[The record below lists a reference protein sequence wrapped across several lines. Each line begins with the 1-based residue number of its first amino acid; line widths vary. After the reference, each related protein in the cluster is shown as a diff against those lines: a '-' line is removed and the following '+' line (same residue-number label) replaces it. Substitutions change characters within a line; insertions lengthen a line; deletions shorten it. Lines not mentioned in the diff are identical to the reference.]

1 MQNDLKSQINNSV
14 WALVI
19 HLMFNLE
26 TFFIFVMNV
35 TLSATEFPAWGTAV
49 PKNQRQDL
57 EEVLQ
62 SHVAGLLPIFHLP
75 S

>member
-14 WALVI
+14 CALII

-26 TFFIFVMNV
+26 TSFIFVMNV
-35 TLSATEFPAWGTAV
+35 TLSATEFPAQGTAV
-49 PKNQRQDL
+49 PQNQRQDL
-57 EEVLQ
+57 EAVLQ
-62 SHVAGLLPIFHLP
+62 SHVAGLLPVFHLP